1 MSVVYID
8 RTIDCIKENYKCEKV
23 TGYEHG
29 VKVFRFKPLNGNIPI
44 DLSDCTGAAYVG
56 TKSDGKVIGNAC
68 EIKDNKILLP
78 LSLQMTTARGDL
90 KGHVEIYYSTGTLK
104 FFGVDFEVFPS
115 PETAEIESK
124 DEFTLLESKI
134 AEVNKI
140 IAEGIETSQG
150 KSAYEIAVEN
160 GFEGTEAEWLESLK
174 GEKGADGKDGI
185 DGKNGVDGQ
194 DGKDGTNGADGRGI
208 TSTEINASGE
218 LVLTYSDNATAN
230 VGAVVG
236 AKGNKG
242 DKGDTGATG
251 ADGQDGK
258 NYQVEIIESTETT
271 VELQPNK
278 FYKFGEV
285 TELNLSLAEITDNT
299 QLNEFMFEFVS
310 GETATTLTLPDTI
323 KWAET
328 PDVEANKIYQCSI
341 VNNVGLIVGVVNV

>member
-29 VKVFRFKPLNGNIPI
+29 VKVFRLKPLNGNIPI
-44 DLSDCTGAAYVG
+44 NLTDCTGAAYVG
-56 TKSDGKVIGNAC
+56 TKSDGKIIGNAC

-90 KGHVEIYYSTGTLK
+90 KGHIEVYFATGTLK
-104 FFGVDFEVFPS
+104 FYGVNFEVFPS

-124 DEFTLLESKI
+124 DEFTLLENAIRQAK
-134 AEVNKI
+134 N
-140 IAEGIETSQG
+140 
-150 KSAYEIAVEN
+150 AYQIAVEN
-160 GFEGTEAEWLESLK
+160 GFEGTEAEWLTSLK
-174 GEKGADGKDGI
+174 
-185 DGKNGVDGQ
+185 
-194 DGKDGTNGADGRGI
+194 GADGRGI
-208 TSTEINASGE
+208 ISSEINANGE
-218 LVLTYSDNATAN
+218 LVLTYSDGSTAN

-236 AKGNKG
+236 AKGE
-242 DKGDTGATG
+242 KGDTGATG

-258 NYQVEIIESTETT
+258 NYKVEIIESTETT

-299 QLNEFMFEFVS
+299 QLNEFMFEFIS

-323 KWAET
+323 KWADNPEI
-328 PDVEANKIYQCSI
+328 EANKIYQCSI
-341 VNNVGLIVGVVNV
+341 VNNVGLIVGVDNV